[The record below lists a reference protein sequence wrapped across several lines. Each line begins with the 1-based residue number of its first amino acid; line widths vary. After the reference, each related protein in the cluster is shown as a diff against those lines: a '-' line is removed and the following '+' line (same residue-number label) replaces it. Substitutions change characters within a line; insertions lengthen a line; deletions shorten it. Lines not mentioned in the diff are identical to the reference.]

1 MNAFIRVGSALF
13 LVVCAMASRA
23 REPGPTHSFGRLA
36 GTLAD
41 QVGGRW
47 EEREGILFG
56 SDAKEDGMVTFACT
70 VLPNLTAYPDAV
82 PAWEYRVFYCNAPC
96 HILAASDRH
105 VLAAPVSDLA
115 GALEKIA
122 GILGAAPV
130 RPSRAWETYVQEEY
144 GLVAGRESMKLLR
157 E

>member
-23 REPGPTHSFGRLA
+23 REPGPAHSFGRLA

-56 SDAKEDGMVTFACT
+56 SDAKEDGTMTFACT

-82 PAWEYRVFYCNAPC
+82 PAWERSEERRVGKECTIQC
-96 HILAASDRH
+96 R
-105 VLAAPVSDLA
+105 
-115 GALEKIA
+115 
-122 GILGAAPV
+122 
-130 RPSRAWETYVQEEY
+130 SRWSPYH
-144 GLVAGRESMKLLR
+144 
-157 E
+157 